1 MIYDHPFDF
10 KRTIQLIASK
20 VIQPGKIISQY
31 MNLDDLQLALET
43 ASIGND
49 SKIIINI

>member
-1 MIYDHPFDF
+1 
-10 KRTIQLIASK
+10 

-31 MNLDDLQLALET
+31 MNLDDLQLAMEI
-43 ASIGND
+43 AAIGND